1 MKLNINPC
9 FIKIDVEGLDHE
21 VIVGMY
27 KLIKKKKPIL
37 LIEYNQS
44 NFKKIYYKIKN
55 IYDCMIFDV
64 EKNKLIKLK
73 KQNIKNLILGKKLE
87 KRYTKNSVNLF
98 YIPKK
103 YNKSINIL

>member
-1 MKLNINPC
+1 
-9 FIKIDVEGLDHE
+9 
-21 VIVGMY
+21 
-27 KLIKKKKPIL
+27 
-37 LIEYNQS
+37 
-44 NFKKIYYKIKN
+44 
-55 IYDCMIFDV
+55 MIFDV